1 MAIIVPLGTS
11 SYQVF
16 VDSVV
21 QARATATAQAWL
33 QGSDY
38 RVVAVTLVEDAVRI
52 VVTGQGPLPDTAA
65 LEAGH
70 EGDLHGRDLVL
81 EIVPQQRVVLPGR

>member
-21 QARATATAQAWL
+21 QARATETVQDWL
-33 QGSDY
+33 QGSEY

-52 VVTGQGPLPDTAA
+52 VVTGQGTLPDTAT
-65 LEAGH
+65 LQAGH
-70 EGDLHGRDLVL
+70 GGELYGRDLVL
-81 EIVPQQRVVLPGR
+81 EIVPQQRVVIPGR